1 MVESTL
7 TAIGRVTKKAVVG
20 ALKGTGEK
28 AQAIV
33 ETTADLV
40 KVTIERVGDFTVL
53 RAPWWFSTLWKVKGV
68 LDSMPK
74 QGLMRIL

>member
-7 TAIGRVTKKAVVG
+7 TAIGRTTKKAVIG

-33 ETTADLV
+33 GATAKAKAEQQL
-40 KVTIERVGDFTVL
+40 TAL
-53 RAPWWFSTLWKVKGV
+53 RQKRDGVSEKLRELNSSSGNAWEQINDYAHWK
-68 LDSMPK
+68 
-74 QGLMRIL
+74 